1 MKRACREI
9 PTPIPGAPRTRSA
22 FSSISNYVTGLCL
35 GLNACITASTGSR
48 QTNGTAALQVEVQ
61 HFNVNCLPTHSPV
74 HTCWFLAWSLSGVL
88 PVRSASSLSI
98 ISPQL
103 IHTEGSSA
111 LFTCQRCPS
120 FFPPFRNSPQIS
132 DLLMGLSQ
140 EIPFVFPYNNLNGI
154 WTGKRDKHLNSVAIL
169 NGKH

>member
-1 MKRACREI
+1 MRRVCSET
-9 PTPIPGAPRTRSA
+9 PTPIPGTPRTRRL
-22 FSSISNYVTGLCL
+22 SSIISNYVTGLCL
-35 GLNACITASTGSR
+35 GLNACIRVSTGSR

-61 HFNVNCLPTHSPV
+61 HFNVNCIPTHSPV
-74 HTCWFLAWSLSGVL
+74 HTCWFLAWSLSGVP

-111 LFTCQRCPS
+111 LFTCQHCPS
-120 FFPPFRNSPQIS
+120 LFPPFRNSPQIS
-132 DLLMGLSQ
+132 DLLMRLSQ
-140 EIPFVFPYNNLNGI
+140 EIPFVFPYNKLNGI
-154 WTGKRDKHLNSVAIL
+154 WTGKRDKRLNSVTIL